1 MEANAAS
8 QLRRGRRNGYA
19 GDPMHLRAVAF
30 DIDGTLYPNRI
41 MLRRSVGFG
50 IRHARLL
57 FHFAKVRK
65 TIRATR
71 PIEDFYR
78 LQARLMADA
87 LGCPED
93 VVRAKIQRE
102 IYDRWE
108 LVLRRVPLYDQVSEL
123 IDDLEHSGLRLA
135 VMSDFPVARKLELL
149 GLDGRWDC
157 AISTEQ
163 VGYLKPN
170 PEPFETLVACL
181 EVSASE
187 ILYVGNSYEYDVV
200 GASRAG
206 LRTAW
211 LNDRDGTDN
220 RARSGIQPDF
230 TFSHYRELR
239 TWLAPHLT
247 SEGRSIK

>member
-1 MEANAAS
+1 
-8 QLRRGRRNGYA
+8 
-19 GDPMHLRAVAF
+19 MHLRAVAF
-30 DIDGTLYPNRI
+30 DIDGTLYPNRV

-57 FHFAKVRK
+57 YHFAKVRK
-65 TIRATR
+65 VIRSTR

-87 LGCPED
+87 LGRPEES
-93 VVRAKIQRE
+93 VRTEIQRN

-108 LVLRRVPLYDQVSEL
+108 LVLKRVPLYDQVPDLLDEL
-123 IDDLEHSGLRLA
+123 ERSGLRLG
-135 VMSDFPVARKLELL
+135 VMSDFPVARKIELL

-170 PEPFETLVACL
+170 PEPFERLIECL
-181 EVSASE
+181 DVDPSE

-211 LNDRDGTDN
+211 LNDRGGTSN
-220 RARSGIQPDF
+220 ATEASIQPDF

-239 TWLAPHLT
+239 TWLGPYLT
-247 SEGRSIK
+247 SGTQSIQ